1 MRTPKPFREPAP
13 SLRAWARFGAVALNM
28 AVALAL
34 LAVTLDR
41 LVPPQHL
48 PWTPFSLDQPLG
60 LFTAAKLQHAKSD
73 PARCRHA
80 LTYGGVSFRE
90 SEARIS
96 GFCSTADSLRLGA
109 GATPLSPGGPVMACP
124 LALEYALWERQV
136 VRPAARELLG
146 AEVRR
151 VEHLGTYAC
160 RRVYG
165 QATGPPSAHA
175 RAAALDVS
183 AFDLM
188 NGRRV
193 SVLRHWNDQGP
204 RGAFLRR
211 VRDGACRVFR
221 GALSPD
227 YNAAHADHLH
237 LDDGRFSICR

>member
-1 MRTPKPFREPAP
+1 MRPPKPLREPP
-13 SLRAWARFGAVALNM
+13 PRLRAWARLGAVVLNT

-34 LAVTLDR
+34 LGVVLDR

-48 PWTPFSLDQPLG
+48 PWTPFTLDQPLG

-73 PARCRHA
+73 PARCRRVLA
-80 LTYGGVSFRE
+80 GGGVSFRE

-96 GFCSTADSLRLGA
+96 GFCSTADSLRLGT
-109 GATPLSPGGPVMACP
+109 GATPLSPAGPVMACP

-136 VRPAARELLG
+136 VRPAARELLTS
-146 AEVRR
+146 EVAR

-160 RRVYG
+160 RRIYG
-165 QATGPPSAHA
+165 RATGSPSTHA

-183 AFDLM
+183 AFVLED
-188 NGRRV
+188 GRRV
-193 SVLRHWNDQGP
+193 SVLRDWAGED
-204 RGAFLRR
+204 ADATFLRR
-211 VRDGACRVFR
+211 VRDGGCRVFR
-221 GALSPD
+221 GVLSPD